1 MSKPEY
7 AIQEIV
13 ILIADESS
21 KSKRKRIK
29 SLVAVGTGLS
39 IAHVNGDSTDGYR
52 IIHTATG
59 YRLPDMEIAQTMRIA
74 KLWLERVIP
83 LFDWNTSIHEF
94 SEMVAHRYGSS
105 SALKDLICDALD
117 EACRQAR
124 REEEMPLDRND
135 N

>member
-1 MSKPEY
+1 MIEY
-7 AIQEIV
+7 DIQEIV
-13 ILIADESS
+13 LLVADESR
-21 KSKRKRIK
+21 KPKRKRTN

-39 IAHVNGDSTDGYR
+39 IAHVNGDTSDGYR

-74 KLWLERVIP
+74 KLWIENVLP

-94 SEMVAHRYGSS
+94 SEMVSGRYGSS
-105 SALKDLICDALD
+105 SALKELICDALD

-124 REEEMPLDRND
+124 REEGTPLDSSCN
-135 N
+135 